1 MEELDRIAEK
11 VRKELE
17 AKNAARDAALAA
29 SRELIRHCAL
39 SIRATHRAEYEEA
52 AQLLARTREIA
63 GQMKGRVSAYPDLY
77 FTGYVQDALKEM
89 AEAHIVYAL
98 ITGEKLPD
106 PDVLGVD
113 YAAFLNGLGE
123 AAGELRRYS
132 LDIVRHGSS
141 ERCETV
147 LAAMEDIYSLLVTM
161 DFPDALK
168 EMAEAH
174 IVYALIT
181 NEKLPDPDALGV
193 DYAAFLNGLG
203 EAAGEL
209 RRYSLDIVRHGS
221 SERCET
227 VLAAMEDIYSLL
239 VTMDFPDA
247 LTGGLRRT
255 TDMVRGVLE
264 RTRGD
269 LTIAARQEKLEK
281 TLHEFESRF
290 KG

>member
-1 MEELDRIAEK
+1 MQELDVIAEK
-11 VRKELE
+11 VRKNFE
-17 AKNAARDAALAA
+17 AKNAARDTALAA

-39 SIRATHRAEYEEA
+39 SIRATHRGEYADA

-63 GQMKGRVSAYPDLY
+63 AQMKASVSAYPDLY
-77 FTGYVQDALKEM
+77 FTGYVQDGLKEM
-89 AEAHIVYAL
+89 AEGHIVHAL
-98 ITGEKLPD
+98 ITGEKIPD
-106 PDVLGVD
+106 PDALGVD
-113 YAAFLNGLGE
+113 YPAYLNGLGE

-132 LDIVRHGSS
+132 LDIVRHG
-141 ERCETV
+141 
-147 LAAMEDIYSLLVTM
+147 
-161 DFPDALK
+161 
-168 EMAEAH
+168 
-174 IVYALIT
+174 
-181 NEKLPDPDALGV
+181 N
-193 DYAAFLNGLG
+193 
-203 EAAGEL
+203 
-209 RRYSLDIVRHGS
+209 

-281 TLHEFESRF
+281 TLHDFEARF
-290 KG
+290 KA